1 MGDDWFLAWRVPNQ
15 RERERERERVGETAR
30 VRGVNWL
37 RNRDRL
43 IALVRETR
51 PTYVVVVSVERGW
64 CNSDTRSLTE
74 FPAAE
79 GAGRG
84 HEMEAIRGPQYRR
97 ILRICYF
104 PRRPN

>member
-15 RERERERERVGETAR
+15 RERERVGETAR

-51 PTYVVVVSVERGW
+51 PTYVVV
-64 CNSDTRSLTE
+64 
-74 FPAAE
+74 
-79 GAGRG
+79 
-84 HEMEAIRGPQYRR
+84 
-97 ILRICYF
+97 
-104 PRRPN
+104 